1 MKLHYYKALM
11 NTKAKAST
19 PLVQP
24 STRQQII
31 EYSADMLRANGFEG
45 FSYLDISRH
54 LGITKASVHHHFPK
68 KVDLGLAL
76 CDWTQDWLEQ
86 GLSHFDTKA
95 NSSWNKLERYV
106 RAAMKHSLNEKK
118 LCPISAFYS
127 DLNKLPDAI
136 KDRVKA
142 LDDYELDWATSV
154 IHEGIKS
161 NEFAPNPNARALAGL
176 FIFSCKGALYYAR
189 LHGKDLFH
197 QTMKQCEHLIKP
209 ENLLIH
215 KK

>member
-1 MKLHYYKALM
+1 M
-11 NTKAKAST
+11 NAKAKAAPQIE
-19 PLVQP
+19 PL

-76 CDWTQDWLEQ
+76 CDWTQDWFEQ
-86 GLSHFDTKA
+86 GISHFDAKA
-95 NSSWNKLERYV
+95 TSNWNKLERYV
-106 RAAMKHSLNEKK
+106 RAAMKHSLNEQK

-127 DLNKLPDAI
+127 DLNKLPDSI
-136 KDRVKA
+136 KERVKA
-142 LDDYELDWATSV
+142 LDDYELDWVTQV
-154 IHEGIKS
+154 MQDGIEN
-161 NEFAPNPNARALAGL
+161 NEFTANQNPRALASL

-189 LHGKDLFH
+189 LHGKDLFQ
-197 QTMKQCEHLIKP
+197 QTMKQFEHLIKP
-209 ENLLIH
+209 
-215 KK
+215 

>member
-1 MKLHYYKALM
+1 M
-11 NTKAKAST
+11 NAKVKVVPNIA
-19 PLVQP
+19 PL

-76 CDWTQDWLEQ
+76 CDWTQNWFEQ
-86 GLSHFDTKA
+86 GISHFDAKA
-95 NSSWNKLERYV
+95 TSNWNKLERYV
-106 RAAMKHSLNEKK
+106 RAAMKHSLNEQK

-127 DLNKLPDAI
+127 DLNKLPDSI
-136 KDRVKA
+136 KERVKA
-142 LDDYELDWATSV
+142 LDDYELDWVTQV
-154 IHEGIKS
+154 MQDGIEN
-161 NEFAPNPNARALAGL
+161 NEFTANQNPRALASL

-189 LHGKDLFH
+189 LHGKDLFQ
-197 QTMKQCEHLIKP
+197 QTMKQFEHLIKP
-209 ENLLIH
+209 
-215 KK
+215 

>member
-1 MKLHYYKALM
+1 M
-11 NTKAKAST
+11 NAKTKAT
-19 PLVQP
+19 PKIEPL

-76 CDWTQDWLEQ
+76 CDWTQDWFEQ
-86 GLSHFDTKA
+86 GISHFDTKA
-95 NSSWNKLERYV
+95 ISNWNKLERYV
-106 RAAMKHSLNEKK
+106 RAAMKHSLNEQK

-127 DLNKLPDAI
+127 DLNKLPDSI
-136 KDRVKA
+136 KERVKA
-142 LDDYELDWATSV
+142 LDDYELDWVTQV
-154 IHEGIKS
+154 MQDGIEN
-161 NEFAPNPNARALAGL
+161 NEFTANQDPRALASL

-189 LHGKDLFH
+189 LHGKDLFQ
-197 QTMKQCEHLIKP
+197 QTMKQFEYLIKTRI
-209 ENLLIH
+209 L
-215 KK
+215 

>member
-1 MKLHYYKALM
+1 M
-11 NTKAKAST
+11 NAKTKVAPKIEQ
-19 PLVQP
+19 L

-76 CDWTQDWLEQ
+76 CDWTQDWFEQ
-86 GLSHFDTKA
+86 GISHFDTKA
-95 NSSWNKLERYV
+95 TSNWNKLERYV
-106 RAAMKHSLNEKK
+106 RAAMKHSLNEQK

-127 DLNKLPDAI
+127 DLNKLPDSI
-136 KDRVKA
+136 KERVKA
-142 LDDYELDWATSV
+142 LDDYELDWVTQV
-154 IHEGIKS
+154 MQDGIEN
-161 NEFAPNPNARALAGL
+161 NEFSANQDPRALASL

-189 LHGKDLFH
+189 LHGKDLFQ
-197 QTMKQCEHLIKP
+197 QTMKQFEYLIKP
-209 ENLLIH
+209 STL
-215 KK
+215 

>member
-1 MKLHYYKALM
+1 M
-11 NTKAKAST
+11 NTKTVTAANTK
-19 PLVQP
+19 LIN
-24 STRQQII
+24 TRQQIV

-76 CDWTQDWLEQ
+76 CDWTQDWFEQ
-86 GLSHFDTKA
+86 GLSHFDARATS
-95 NSSWNKLERYV
+95 NWNKLERYV
-106 RAAMKHSLNEKK
+106 RAAMKHSLNEHK

-127 DLNKLPDAI
+127 DLNKLPDSI
-136 KDRVKA
+136 KERVKA
-142 LDDYELDWATSV
+142 LDDYELDWVTAV
-154 IHEGIKS
+154 MQDGID
-161 NEFAPNPNARALAGL
+161 NDEFAPNQDPRALASL

-197 QTMKQCEHLIKP
+197 QTMKQFEHLLKSS
-209 ENLLIH
+209 
-215 KK
+215 

>member
-1 MKLHYYKALM
+1 M
-11 NTKAKAST
+11 NTKTVTAAITKPAN
-19 PLVQP
+19 
-24 STRQQII
+24 TRQQIV

-76 CDWTQDWLEQ
+76 CDWTQDWFEQ
-86 GLSHFDTKA
+86 GLSHFDARATS
-95 NSSWNKLERYV
+95 NWNKLDRYV
-106 RAAMKHSLNEKK
+106 RAAMKHSLNEHK

-127 DLNKLPDAI
+127 DLNKLPDSI
-136 KDRVKA
+136 KERVKA
-142 LDDYELDWATSV
+142 LDDYELDWVTAV
-154 IHEGIKS
+154 MQDGID
-161 NEFAPNPNARALAGL
+161 NDEFAPNQDPRALASL

-197 QTMKQCEHLIKP
+197 QTMKQFEHLLKSS
-209 ENLLIH
+209 
-215 KK
+215 

>member
-1 MKLHYYKALM
+1 M
-11 NTKAKAST
+11 NAKAKAAPKIE
-19 PLVQP
+19 PL

-76 CDWTQDWLEQ
+76 CDWTQDWFEQ
-86 GLSHFDTKA
+86 GISHFDAKA
-95 NSSWNKLERYV
+95 TSNWNKLERYV
-106 RAAMKHSLNEKK
+106 RAAMKHSLNEQK

-127 DLNKLPDAI
+127 DLNKLPDSI
-136 KDRVKA
+136 KERVKA
-142 LDDYELDWATSV
+142 LDDYELDWVTQV
-154 IHEGIKS
+154 MQDGIEN
-161 NEFAPNPNARALAGL
+161 NEFTANQNPRALASL

-189 LHGKDLFH
+189 LHGKDLFQ
-197 QTMKQCEHLIKP
+197 QTMKQFEHLIKP
-209 ENLLIH
+209 
-215 KK
+215 

>member
-1 MKLHYYKALM
+1 M
-11 NTKAKAST
+11 NTKAKVV
-19 PLVQP
+19 PNVQQL

-76 CDWTQDWLEQ
+76 CDWTQDWFEQ
-86 GLSHFDTKA
+86 GLSHFDAKA
-95 NSSWNKLERYV
+95 TSNWNKLERYV
-106 RAAMKHSLNEKK
+106 RAAMKHSLNEQK

-127 DLNKLPDAI
+127 DLNKLPESI
-136 KDRVKA
+136 KERVKA
-142 LDDYELDWATSV
+142 LDDYELDWVTQV
-154 IHEGIKS
+154 MQEGIKN
-161 NEFAPNPNARALAGL
+161 NEFTANQNPRALASL

-189 LHGKDLFH
+189 LHGKDLFQ
-197 QTMKQCEHLIKP
+197 QTMKQFEHLIKP
-209 ENLLIH
+209 
-215 KK
+215 

>member
-1 MKLHYYKALM
+1 MNAKVKAAP
-11 NTKAKAST
+11 NIE
-19 PLVQP
+19 PL

-76 CDWTQDWLEQ
+76 CDWTQDWFEQ
-86 GLSHFDTKA
+86 GISHFDAKA
-95 NSSWNKLERYV
+95 TSNWNKLERYV
-106 RAAMKHSLNEKK
+106 RAAMKHSLNEQK

-127 DLNKLPDAI
+127 DLNKLPDSI
-136 KDRVKA
+136 KERVKA
-142 LDDYELDWATSV
+142 LDDYELDWVTQV
-154 IHEGIKS
+154 MQDGIEN
-161 NEFAPNPNARALAGL
+161 NEFSANQDPRALASL

-189 LHGKDLFH
+189 LHGKDLFQ
-197 QTMKQCEHLIKP
+197 QTMKQFEYLIKP
-209 ENLLIH
+209 STL
-215 KK
+215 

>member
-1 MKLHYYKALM
+1 M
-11 NTKAKAST
+11 NAKTKAAPKIKQ
-19 PLVQP
+19 L

-76 CDWTQDWLEQ
+76 CDWTQDWFEQ
-86 GLSHFDTKA
+86 GISHFDTKA
-95 NSSWNKLERYV
+95 TSNWNKLERYV
-106 RAAMKHSLNEKK
+106 RAAMKHSLNEQK

-127 DLNKLPDAI
+127 DLNKLPDSI
-136 KDRVKA
+136 KERVKA
-142 LDDYELDWATSV
+142 LDDYELDWVTQV
-154 IHEGIKS
+154 MQDGIEN
-161 NEFAPNPNARALAGL
+161 NEFSANQDPRALASL

-189 LHGKDLFH
+189 LHGKDLFQ
-197 QTMKQCEHLIKP
+197 QTMKQFEYLIKP
-209 ENLLIH
+209 STL
-215 KK
+215 

>member
-1 MKLHYYKALM
+1 M
-11 NTKAKAST
+11 NSKAKAIAQ
-19 PLVQP
+19 LEQP
-24 STRQQII
+24 STRQLIV

-76 CDWTQDWLEQ
+76 CDWTQAWLEQ
-86 GLSHFDTKA
+86 GLSYFDAKA
-95 NSSWNKLERYV
+95 NSNWNKLERYV
-106 RAAMKHSLNEKK
+106 RAAMKHSLNEQK

-127 DLNKLPDAI
+127 DLNKLPSAMQE
-136 KDRVKA
+136 RLKA
-142 LDDYELDWATSV
+142 LDDYELDWVTEVMQS
-154 IHEGIKS
+154 GIDN
-161 NEFAPNPNARALAGL
+161 NEFAPNQDARALAGL

-197 QTMKQCEHLIKP
+197 QTMKQFEY
-209 ENLLIH
+209 LL
-215 KK
+215 KQ

>member
-1 MKLHYYKALM
+1 M
-11 NTKAKAST
+11 NAKTKAVPKIEQ
-19 PLVQP
+19 L

-76 CDWTQDWLEQ
+76 CDWTQDWFEQ
-86 GLSHFDTKA
+86 GISHFDAKA
-95 NSSWNKLERYV
+95 TSNWNKLERYV
-106 RAAMKHSLNEKK
+106 RAAMKHSLNEQK

-127 DLNKLPDAI
+127 DLNKLPDSI
-136 KDRVKA
+136 KERVKA
-142 LDDYELDWATSV
+142 LDDYELDWVTQV
-154 IHEGIKS
+154 MQDGIEN
-161 NEFAPNPNARALAGL
+161 NEFTANQNPRALASL

-189 LHGKDLFH
+189 LHGKDLFQ
-197 QTMKQCEHLIKP
+197 QTMKQFEHLIKTST
-209 ENLLIH
+209 L
-215 KK
+215 

>member
-1 MKLHYYKALM
+1 M
-11 NTKAKAST
+11 NTKTVTAAITKPAN
-19 PLVQP
+19 
-24 STRQQII
+24 TRQQIV

-76 CDWTQDWLEQ
+76 CDWTQDWFEQ
-86 GLSHFDTKA
+86 GLSHFDARATS
-95 NSSWNKLERYV
+95 NWNKLERYV
-106 RAAMKHSLNEKK
+106 RAAMKHSLNEHK

-127 DLNKLPDAI
+127 DLNKLPDSI
-136 KDRVKA
+136 KERVKA
-142 LDDYELDWATSV
+142 LDDYELDWVTAV
-154 IHEGIKS
+154 MQDGID
-161 NEFAPNPNARALAGL
+161 NDEFAPNQDPRALASL

-197 QTMKQCEHLIKP
+197 QTMKQFEHLVKSS
-209 ENLLIH
+209 
-215 KK
+215 

>member
-1 MKLHYYKALM
+1 M
-11 NTKAKAST
+11 NTKTVTAAITKPAN
-19 PLVQP
+19 
-24 STRQQII
+24 TRQQIV

-76 CDWTQDWLEQ
+76 CDWTQDWFEQ
-86 GLSHFDTKA
+86 GLSHFDARATS
-95 NSSWNKLERYV
+95 NWNKLERYV
-106 RAAMKHSLNEKK
+106 RAAMKHSLNEHK

-127 DLNKLPDAI
+127 DLNKLPDSI
-136 KDRVKA
+136 KERVKA
-142 LDDYELDWATSV
+142 LDDYELDWVTAV
-154 IHEGIKS
+154 MQDGID
-161 NEFAPNPNARALAGL
+161 NDEFAPNQDPRALASL

-197 QTMKQCEHLIKP
+197 QTMKQFEHLLKSS
-209 ENLLIH
+209 
-215 KK
+215 

>member
-1 MKLHYYKALM
+1 M
-11 NTKAKAST
+11 NTKTQTAANT
-19 PLVQP
+19 IPMN
-24 STRQQII
+24 TRQQIV

-76 CDWTQDWLEQ
+76 CDWTQDWFEQ
-86 GLSHFDTKA
+86 GLSHFDSRATS
-95 NSSWNKLERYV
+95 NWNKLERYV
-106 RAAMKHSLNEKK
+106 RAAMKHSLNEHK

-127 DLNKLPDAI
+127 DLNKLPDSI
-136 KDRVKA
+136 KERVKA
-142 LDDYELDWATSV
+142 LDDYELDWVTAV
-154 IHEGIKS
+154 MQDGID
-161 NEFAPNPNARALAGL
+161 NDEFSPNQDPRALASL

-197 QTMKQCEHLIKP
+197 QTMEQFEY
-209 ENLLIH
+209 LL
-215 KK
+215 KSN

>member
-1 MKLHYYKALM
+1 M
-11 NTKAKAST
+11 NTKAKAAPKIE
-19 PLVQP
+19 PL

-76 CDWTQDWLEQ
+76 CDWTQDWFEQ
-86 GLSHFDTKA
+86 GISHFDAKA
-95 NSSWNKLERYV
+95 TSNWNKLERYV

-127 DLNKLPDAI
+127 DLNKLPDSI
-136 KDRVKA
+136 KERVKA
-142 LDDYELDWATSV
+142 LDDYELDWVTQV
-154 IHEGIKS
+154 MQDGIEN
-161 NEFAPNPNARALAGL
+161 NEFTANQNPRALASL

-189 LHGKDLFH
+189 LHGKDLFQ
-197 QTMKQCEHLIKP
+197 QTIKQFEHLIKP
-209 ENLLIH
+209 
-215 KK
+215 